1 MITFAAVVT
10 FTEKILNGKLHFI
23 CRVWVADF
31 IVQIFLKEFLKF
43 GEQKT
48 TIVLELG
55 MTICMKWVNSLEAL
69 QITKKKLNPF
79 FWEGGGLGMKE
90 LIDQSAI
97 RVDGNNHSHASSLCL
112 KKYNSWKSSLRYH
125 IETSQWIYNTNNLF
139 SFYVMLVVVFHTFL
153 FKRCGKNNLFALFF
167 TLIKMFWPDWWWI
180 TKARSFY

>member
-1 MITFAAVVT
+1 MENKRQQLFWNWEWPFAWNGLTVLKHYKSRK
-10 FTEKILNGKLHFI
+10 KIEP
-23 CRVWVADF
+23 
-31 IVQIFLKEFLKF
+31 IFL
-43 GEQKT
+43 G
-48 TIVLELG
+48 
-55 MTICMKWVNSLEAL
+55 
-69 QITKKKLNPF
+69 
-79 FWEGGGLGMKE
+79 GGGLGMKE

-180 TKARSFY
+180 TNARSFY